1 MIGSTRITK
10 RHLER
15 LALVYIRQSTLTQVR
30 ENTESTARQYALA
43 EDAARLGW
51 ERAQIVII
59 DADLGLSG
67 RSASGRLGFKEIV
80 SRVCVGSVGAIFG
93 LEVSR
98 LARSS
103 ADLQRLLEFCSIT
116 DTLIV
121 DADGTYDLHNF
132 NDRLLL
138 GLKGTMSEAEL
149 HILSGRLQE
158 SKRSAARRG
167 ALRRLLPVGYV
178 YDDDGQP
185 VMDPN
190 EEIRAA
196 VANVFVAFEATGSA
210 FGVVGVFADR
220 RFPGYAC
227 GLGATREIRWGRLSH
242 GRVLSM
248 LSNPAYAGAYV
259 FGRSL
264 ASRSV
269 GPDGTIRTR
278 TTRVAREH
286 WPVLIHDHHPAYIR
300 WETFLTHER
309 RLADNCTQHGA
320 RPPREGDA
328 LLQGMAKCGSC
339 GRTMSTVY
347 SRDKASYSCTHA
359 RANHTAT
366 PGCRTVTAHTIDAVV
381 AKRLLEVVSPEQITL
396 ALAASDDVTDRRSRS
411 HRALELQLERARY
424 EATRAERAFHHCE
437 PEHRLVAR
445 SLEQRWE
452 AKLSALAEAEGSV
465 AAAHMAAPPLPPR
478 AVLQGIASDLRQL
491 WAAPSTSHKDRKRL
505 VRALVADVTVTSEA
519 VGDTIRVGIHWSA
532 GATEELVVQRRSQI
546 HVSPSRTPDATIAF
560 VRNRWQQGDDEIC
573 RALTAAGLLT
583 GKRRPFTAKKVHRL
597 RLLHGIP
604 KPPLLSPGETT
615 VRTAAS
621 HLGVTSSLIYFWI
634 RQGTLTVRRPPGRR
648 VCVHFPAE
656 VQQACRQ
663 RLDRRPPRRGDVKT
677 MTIGGVL

>member
-1 MIGSTRITK
+1 MMGAAKITQ
-10 RHLER
+10 RHLDR

-43 EDAARLGW
+43 EEAARLGW
-51 ERAQIVII
+51 ESAKIAII

-67 RSASGRLGFKEIV
+67 RSASGRLGFKEVI
-80 SRVCVGSVGAIFG
+80 SRVCLGSVGAIFG

-121 DADGTYDLHNF
+121 DADGIYDLRHF

-167 ALRRLLPVGYV
+167 ELRMSLPVGYV
-178 YDDDGQP
+178 HDDDGQP

-196 VANVFVAFEATGSA
+196 VANVFIAFEATGSA
-210 FGVVGVFADR
+210 FGVVRAFADR
-220 RFPGYAC
+220 RFPVYA
-227 GLGATREIRWGRLSH
+227 GGRGVAGEMRWSRLSH
-242 GRVLSM
+242 GRVLSI
-248 LSNPAYAGAYV
+248 LSNPTYAGAYV

-278 TTRVAREH
+278 TIRVSREH
-286 WPVLIHDHHPAYIR
+286 WPILILDHHQGYIR

-309 RLADNCTQHGA
+309 RLADNYTQHGA
-320 RPPREGDA
+320 RPPREGGA
-328 LLQGMAKCGSC
+328 LLQGIAKCGSC

-347 SRDKASYSCTHA
+347 SRAHASYTCTLS
-359 RANHTAT
+359 RANYLTT
-366 PGCRTVTAHTIDAVV
+366 PSCRTVTARTIDAAV
-381 AKRLLEVVSPEQITL
+381 ATRLLEVVSVEQITL
-396 ALAASDDVTDRRSRS
+396 ALAASDDVTNRRMRS

-424 EATRAERAFHHCE
+424 DATRAERAFHRCE
-437 PEHRLVAR
+437 PENRLVAR

-452 AKLSALAEAEGSV
+452 AKLSALAEAEGTV
-465 AAAHMAAPPLPPR
+465 AVAQTALPPLPPR
-478 AVLQGIASDLRQL
+478 AVLEGLASDLPRL

-519 VGDTIRVGIHWSA
+519 IGDTIRVGIHWSA
-532 GATEELVVQRRSQI
+532 GAMEELVVERRSQ
-546 HVSPSRTPDATIAF
+546 SLPSHCRTPDATIAF

-573 RALTAAGLLT
+573 QALTAAGLLT
-583 GKRRPFTAKKVHRL
+583 GKRRPFTAKKVHWL
-597 RLLHGIP
+597 RLLYGIP
-604 KPPLLSPGETT
+604 KPPLLSGETT
-615 VRTAAS
+615 VSQVAS
-621 HLGVTSSLIYFWI
+621 HLGVPSSLIYVWI
-634 RQGTLTVRRPPGRR
+634 RMGTLTVRRSPGRR
-648 VCVHFPAE
+648 VWVQFPAE
-656 VQQACRQ
+656 VEQACRQ
-663 RLDRRPPRRGDVKT
+663 RLARRNARRGEVKA
-677 MTIGGVL
+677 MTTGGVL